1 MFADPQTLYKNTR
14 NSKICLFGGNRTGTI
29 SFLLFAGRPHL
40 LPAEQRDFSPNS
52 TDILGR
58 MRRRSPKVSSS
69 YRTQLKPLQG
79 HLSSGIRQSCT
90 PKLLSNTL
98 NNAPISNMNHSQAGS
113 LTDRDQI
120 TPKETEKT
128 KNLPSLE
135 TNSI

>member
-14 NSKICLFGGNRTGTI
+14 NSKICLFKGNRTGTI

-40 LPAEQRDFSPNS
+40 LLAEQRDFSPNS

-69 YRTQLKPLQG
+69 YRTLQG

-98 NNAPISNMNHSQAGS
+98 NNAPISNMNYSQAGS
-113 LTDRDQI
+113 LTNMDQI

-135 TNSI
+135 TNSV